1 MLSPDLRHL
10 QAAQGW
16 LELGNHIEANEEL
29 ENITPKYRAHP
40 AVLELRWQIYAKV
53 ENWIACVD
61 IGKALTKLAPESAVS
76 WLHHAFALHELKRTQ
91 EAFDVLSPV
100 ATKFPADPTIPYN
113 LACYTAQLGDLVA
126 AGDWLAQAMRLGNQK
141 EIRLQAIEDSDL
153 APLWKAED

>member
-1 MLSPDLRHL
+1 M
-10 QAAQGW
+10 
-16 LELGNHIEANEEL
+16 
-29 ENITPKYRAHP
+29 
-40 AVLELRWQIYAKV
+40 
-53 ENWIACVD
+53 
-61 IGKALTKLAPESAVS
+61 
-76 WLHHAFALHELKRTQ
+76 
-91 EAFDVLSPV
+91 LSPV